1 MNKNI
6 YITSPSSDYELLD
19 SGDGMKLE
27 RFGRVVVARPDPQA
41 LWRKGLPQTEWLKA
55 DAQFAKEGRKNNTKD
70 SDAITDEGDEKGRW
84 VTTPGVPE
92 KWEIKYGDVTMGI
105 KLTPFKHTG
114 LFPEQLS
121 NWKWS
126 ADLIRSAVTNGYKGS
141 AEDGSPVV
149 LNLFGY
155 TGGATL
161 SASVAGAHVTHVDA
175 SKAAIT
181 WANDNASVSGLKE
194 KPIRW
199 ILEDAAEFVKREV
212 RRGRRYDAVIMDPP
226 SFGRGSKGE
235 IWKIEED
242 FLPLVED
249 CFKLLSDKPLFF
261 IINGYAAGYSSI
273 AYENNLKALVGRF
286 GGSVEGGEL
295 VIQDT
300 GPLGRLLP
308 CGIVA
313 RWKNSL

>member
-1 MNKNI
+1 MSKEI
-6 YITSPSSDYELLD
+6 FITPKSPDYELLD

-27 RFGRVVVARPDPQA
+27 RFGKIVVSRPDPQA
-41 LWRKGLPQTEWLKA
+41 LWRKGLTDSDWAKA
-55 DAQFAKEGRKNNTKD
+55 DARFAKEKGVL
-70 SDAITDEGDEKGRW
+70 TDGEEKGRW
-84 VTTPGVPE
+84 LTTPGLPE
-92 KWEIKYGDVTMGI
+92 KWDIKYGDVTMII

-126 ADLIRSAVTNGYKGS
+126 YDLIQKAIKSGYKGS
-141 AEDGSPVV
+141 AEGELPAV

-155 TGGATL
+155 TGGASL
-161 SASVAGAHVTHVDA
+161 EAAVAGAHVTHVDA

-181 WANDNASVSGLKE
+181 WANDNAEASGLKE

-199 ILEDAAEFVKREV
+199 ILEDAAGFVKREV
-212 RRGRRYDAVIMDPP
+212 RRGKKYDAIIMDPP
-226 SFGRGSKGE
+226 SFGRGAKGE

-242 FLPLVED
+242 FLNLLED

-261 IINGYAAGYSSI
+261 IINGYAAGYSAL
-273 AYENNLKALVGRF
+273 AYENNLKGLIGRF
-286 GGSVEGGEL
+286 GGSLECGEL
-295 VIQDT
+295 TIEES
-300 GPLGRLLP
+300 GREMRLLP

-313 RWKNSL
+313 RWKNELK